1 VKNNKNILIVCLVIL
16 MGTAIA
22 CKTLSGLP
30 VSSPTSTLS
39 PANTP
44 TPLPPIPVMPGEE
57 NPDEPVFI
65 TGKIPYTSPF
75 FLNTISEPFVMLE
88 DAAGFAQRDREFVF
102 PLVGQAIG
110 PVEVTE
116 DQEVIYSLALPS
128 IPQGTM
134 QDLDN
139 DNISDPGVQVFSI
152 SYWSNTWGGPFLEE
166 RDGSGWSNAYTSMI
180 TDPERKDE
188 IIGGTLLIWAPDDQE
203 KFSSGFG
210 DDGLLFTSDDPTSS
224 VPAGYTIVDL
234 NQEPF
239 RFYKEAR
246 PTIDLIEGEV
256 AVNDFSGMSYSEAF
270 DALFDKVSRE
280 YPFTQEK
287 GINWEQLYL
296 ATSGEIAKA
305 KNQQDFYKAL
315 RQFAFSIPDAH
326 ISLSLDPQIFYDER
340 GGGYGIV
347 LKELSDGKV
356 LVTQVFEPGPA
367 WEAGIQVGAEIISW
381 DGMPVGD
388 AIAQVVPDF
397 GPYSTEHHKRL
408 EQVAFLTR
416 GSQFSAVEVEFKNP
430 EAATS
435 EKAKLDSTSE
445 YESLFA
451 SLPVFQGD
459 EMNLPIQGE
468 VLDDSGLGY
477 IKINT
482 FSEDYSLLASTWEYL
497 IQQLIDNE
505 VPGLIIDV
513 RINSGGSG
521 SLATDF
527 AGYFFDQEIPLYKGF
542 YYSNES
548 GQFENDGSESSILPG
563 PMKYDG
569 PIAVLV
575 SPYCISACEGFA
587 YAMSQ
592 GDRSIIVG
600 NYPTAGAFGEVGRGQ
615 YDLPDDISMQF
626 PTGRPETPD
635 GQLLIEGVGVIP
647 DITVP
652 VTEESVLGGSDT
664 VLEAAVQAILDQ
676 VNP

>member
-1 VKNNKNILIVCLVIL
+1 
-16 MGTAIA
+16 
-22 CKTLSGLP
+22 
-30 VSSPTSTLS
+30 
-39 PANTP
+39 
-44 TPLPPIPVMPGEE
+44 MPGEE

-116 DQEVIYSLALPS
+116 GQEVIYSLALPS

-139 DNISDPGVQVFSI
+139 NNISDPGVQVFSI

-188 IIGGTLLIWAPDDQE
+188 IIGGTLLIWAPDDQQ
-203 KFSSGFG
+203 KFPSGFG

-246 PTIDLIEGEV
+246 PTIELIEGEV

-416 GSQFSAVEVEFKNP
+416 GPQFSAVEVEFKNP
-430 EAATS
+430 EAATP

-563 PMKYDG
+563 PMKYEG

>member
-116 DQEVIYSLALPS
+116 GQEVIYSLALPS

-134 QDLDN
+134 QDLDH
-139 DNISDPGVQVFSI
+139 DNIPDPGVQVFSI

-188 IIGGTLLIWAPDDQE
+188 IIGGTLLIWAPDDHQ
-203 KFSSGFG
+203 KFPSGFG

-246 PTIDLIEGEV
+246 PTIELIEGEV

-416 GSQFSAVEVEFKNP
+416 GPQFSAVEVEFKNP
-430 EAATS
+430 EAATP

-563 PMKYDG
+563 PMKYEG

-592 GDRSIIVG
+592 EERSIIVG

>member
-1 VKNNKNILIVCLVIL
+1 MKNNKNILIVCLVIL

-116 DQEVIYSLALPS
+116 GQEVIYSLALPS

-134 QDLDN
+134 QDLDH
-139 DNISDPGVQVFSI
+139 DNIPDPGVQVFSI

-188 IIGGTLLIWAPDDQE
+188 IIGGTLLIWAPDDHQ
-203 KFSSGFG
+203 KFPSGFG

-246 PTIDLIEGEV
+246 PTIELIEGEV

-416 GSQFSAVEVEFKNP
+416 GPQFSAVEVEFKNP
-430 EAATS
+430 EAATP

-563 PMKYDG
+563 PMKYEG

-592 GDRSIIVG
+592 EERSIIVG